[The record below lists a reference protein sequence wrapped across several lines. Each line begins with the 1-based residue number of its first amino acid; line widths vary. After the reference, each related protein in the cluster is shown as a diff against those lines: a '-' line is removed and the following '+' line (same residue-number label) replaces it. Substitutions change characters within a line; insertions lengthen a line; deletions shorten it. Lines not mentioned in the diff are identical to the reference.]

1 MILDLKNIIPLE
13 PVDPDEFPITCTDR
27 VERKLYLGREAD
39 GMIVE
44 GPIEIVMEQPQI
56 HVFVPR
62 RSYRNN

>member
-1 MILDLKNIIPLE
+1 MITTLKDTIPLE

-44 GPIEIVMEQPQI
+44 GPVEQVLEQPQV
-56 HVFVPR
+56 HVFVPKK
-62 RSYRNN
+62 SYRNN